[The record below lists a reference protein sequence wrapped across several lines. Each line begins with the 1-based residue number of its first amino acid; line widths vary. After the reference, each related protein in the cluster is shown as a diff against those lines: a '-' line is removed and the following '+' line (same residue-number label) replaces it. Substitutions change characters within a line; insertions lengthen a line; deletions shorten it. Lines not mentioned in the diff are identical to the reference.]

1 MKARKPAP
9 AFALGLEE
17 VVMQVHGSSRLAVFL
32 MGASLLACGAPA
44 GTNED
49 PAEQPLSST
58 AAAASAYQRGPDP
71 TVTSNAATN
80 GPFATAQ
87 VTVPSG
93 NGFGG
98 GFIYYPTDTSLG
110 TWGAVAI
117 CPGFSAKFAN
127 EEAWMGPRLASFGF
141 VVIGMETLTTSDS
154 ADSRG
159 TELLAA
165 LDYLTQKSS
174 VKDRV
179 DSTRLAVMGHSAGG
193 AGTLLAA
200 VQRSSLKAAIG
211 LAPGTP
217 GTLNLSNNRVP
228 TLVVSGATD
237 STVTPSYVDTLYAGL
252 PASTPSA
259 AVQLSGADHLYFTK
273 ANSNEIRQLIPWLKI
288 FLDGDTRYTQFM
300 CPTLKDTTGVSKS
313 SAKCSLIPS
322 ATDGNVLTVVKTGGG
337 TGTVSSAPSGI
348 SCGSTC
354 SAGYA
359 SGTSVTLTATATGSS
374 TFTGWSGACS
384 GTSATCTVTMSAAQS
399 VTASF
404 TAGPFTSISINA
416 GGPDS
421 TGFVADTDFS
431 GGSTYSNTSTI
442 DTTLVSGVPQ
452 DVFQS
457 ERYGEFSYTV
467 PGLASGKTYSVTLYF
482 EESYLTAAGQRLF
495 DVAING
501 TKVLTG
507 FDIYSEAGGANKG
520 VGKTF
525 TATPDTSGHV
535 TIQFTKGAT
544 ENPKVCGLTVAVV
557 STPTCS
563 SSPSAPANLSAT
575 AASTSQIQLAWSAVT
590 PPTSCSVTYSVF
602 RGGSQVATGLTTLSF
617 TDTGLSPST
626 AYSYTVK
633 AVDSAGSSASSNTAT
648 ATTLTPPD
656 TQAPSAPSGLSA
668 SNVTTTSLAL
678 SWNPSTDNVGVTSY
692 DVYLGASRITS
703 SFGPNA
709 TVSSLSPGTT
719 YAFTVRALDGA
730 GNVSQPSSALSVTTI
745 PTSDLTPPSAPAN
758 LTWAADGL
766 TVTLTWSPSTDDVG
780 VVAYELF
787 FGNFRLGSFTD
798 TVLTLIGFKPAT
810 PYVFTV
816 KARDAAGNVSVASNQ
831 ITVLL
836 GGGDEPSPPTA
847 PTNLTATNVTSS
859 SISLR
864 WTASTDD
871 VGVVVYQVLVGGSV
885 AATVTTTSA
894 TISGLTAGT
903 AYRITAVALDA
914 AGDVSAPS
922 AALSVTTAQ

>member
-1 MKARKPAP
+1 
-9 AFALGLEE
+9 
-17 VVMQVHGSSRLAVFL
+17 MQLRGFVRSLV
-32 MGASLLACGAPA
+32 SLLGVSLMACGGPDD
-44 GTNED
+44 N
-49 PAEQPLSST
+49 QSSGQEAVSSVT
-58 AAAASAYQRGPDP
+58 AAASASYPRGPDP
-71 TVTSNAATN
+71 TVASNAATN

-87 VTVPSG
+87 ITIPSG

-117 CPGFSAKFAN
+117 CPGYSAKFAN

-141 VVIGMETLTTSDS
+141 VVLGMETNTTSDG
-154 ADSRG
+154 ADARA

-174 VKDRV
+174 VRDRV
-179 DSTRLAVMGHSAGG
+179 DASRLAVMGHSAGG

-200 VQRSSLKAAIG
+200 IQRPSLKAAVG

-217 GTLNLSNNRVP
+217 GTLSLANDVVP
-228 TLVVSGATD
+228 TLIIGGATD
-237 STVTPSYVDTLYAGL
+237 STVTPSYLDTLYAAL

-259 AVQLSGADHLYFTK
+259 YTQLSGADHLYFTK
-273 ANSNEIRQLIPWLKI
+273 ANNNEIRQMLPWLKI
-288 FLDGDTRYTQFM
+288 FLDGDTRYTQFI
-300 CPTLKDTTGVSKS
+300 CPTLKDSTGVSKY

-322 ATDGNVLTVVKTGGG
+322 ASDGNTLTVVKAGGG
-337 TGTVSSAPSGI
+337 TGTVTSNPAGI

-354 SAGYA
+354 SASYA
-359 SGTSVTLTATATGSS
+359 VGTSVTLTASATGSS
-374 TFTGWSGACS
+374 TFTGWAGACS

-416 GGPDS
+416 GGSDS

-431 GGSTYSNTSTI
+431 GGSTYSNTNTI
-442 DTTLVSGVPQ
+442 DTSLVSGVPQ
-452 DVFQS
+452 DVFQT
-457 ERYGEFSYTV
+457 ERYGEFSYTI
-467 PGLASGKTYSVTLYF
+467 PGLTSGKTYSVTLYF
-482 EESYLTAAGQRLF
+482 EESYVTAAGLRLF

-501 TKVLTG
+501 SKVLTG
-507 FDIYSEAGGANKG
+507 FDIYAAAGAVNKG

-525 TATPDTSGHV
+525 TATADTSGQV
-535 TIQFTKGAT
+535 TIQFTKGTA

-557 STPTCS
+557 SNPICNA
-563 SSPSAPANLSAT
+563 SPSAPASISAT
-575 AASTSQIQLAWSAVT
+575 ATSTSQIQVAWSAVA
-590 PPTSCSVTYSVF
+590 PPENCSVTYSVF

-617 TDTGLSPST
+617 SDTGLSPST

-633 AVDSAGSSASSNTAT
+633 AVDAAGSSASSSTAT
-648 ATTLTPPD
+648 ATTLTPAD
-656 TQAPSAPSGLSA
+656 TLAPSAPSGLSA
-668 SNVTTTSLAL
+668 SSVTTSSVAL
-678 SWNPSTDNVGVTSY
+678 SWNPSTDNVGVVSY
-692 DVYLGASRITS
+692 DVYLGSSRVTS
-703 SFGPNA
+703 SSGPSA
-709 TVSSLSPGTT
+709 TVASLSPGTT
-719 YAFTVRALDGA
+719 YTFTVRALDAA
-730 GNVSQPSSALSVTTI
+730 GNVSQPSSALSVTTT

-758 LTWAADGL
+758 LAWASDGS
-766 TVTLTWSPSTDDVG
+766 TVTLTWSASTDNVG

-787 FGNFRLGSFTD
+787 FGNFNLGAFTD
-798 TVLTLIGFKPAT
+798 TVLSLIGFKPAT

-836 GGGDEPSPPTA
+836 GGGDEPTPPTA

-871 VGVVVYQVLVGGSV
+871 VGVVVYQVLVNGSL

-903 AYRITAVALDA
+903 AYSITAVALDA
-914 AGDVSAPS
+914 VGSVSQPS